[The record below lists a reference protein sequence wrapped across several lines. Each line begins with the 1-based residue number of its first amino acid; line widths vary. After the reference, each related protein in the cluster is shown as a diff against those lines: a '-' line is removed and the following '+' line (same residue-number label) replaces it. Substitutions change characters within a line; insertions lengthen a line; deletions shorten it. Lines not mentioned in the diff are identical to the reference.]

1 MMLPLVLFMA
11 LLLAA
16 SAAHKGIE
24 RQRLATASARLT
36 GVSAHYGPFVLL
48 VAAAVEVLAALA
60 LALPDLH
67 AGGAL
72 AAAGLWSL
80 YGLALLR
87 RRGETLDCGCDLIA
101 RERLVGAAA
110 ILRPAMLAALA
121 FLLGLALLT
130 GTAEL
135 APWTVDAPFA
145 ALALLALWFAAA
157 EIVSLPTTA
166 RAKA

>member
-24 RQRLATASARLT
+24 RQRLATASAQLT

-60 LALPDLH
+60 LALPDLR

-80 YGLALLR
+80 YALALLR
-87 RRGETLDCGCDLIA
+87 RRGDTLDCGCDLIA
-101 RERLVGAAA
+101 REKPVNTIA
-110 ILRPAMLAALA
+110 ILRPATLAALA
-121 FLLGLALLT
+121 FVLCLAMLT
-130 GTAEL
+130 STAEP
-135 APWTVDAPFA
+135 APWTVDVPFA

>member
-1 MMLPLVLFMA
+1 MLPLVLFMV

-24 RQRLATASARLT
+24 RQRLATASAQLT
-36 GVSAHYGPFVLL
+36 GVSEHSGPYVVLA
-48 VAAAVEVLAALA
+48 AAAVEVLAALA
-60 LALPDLH
+60 LVLPDLR

-80 YGLALLR
+80 YALALLR
-87 RRGETLDCGCDLIA
+87 RRGDTLDCGCDLIA
-101 RERLVGAAA
+101 REKPVNAIA
-110 ILRPAMLAALA
+110 ILRPALLAALA
-121 FLLGLALLT
+121 LGLGVGVLT
-130 GTAEL
+130 GRAVP

-145 ALALLALWFAAA
+145 GLALLALWFAAA
-157 EIVSLPTTA
+157 EIITLPTFA